1 MRLTSALLTLFAYR
15 STASFEIPA
24 SSSRTVSSS
33 TPSWLPMTSSL
44 LTEFK
49 VLGVCGGIGSGKST
63 AAKLLVSDCAC
74 LVHLDADSLAHSVYS
89 PGSQAVQDIAAEFGS
104 GVLVEKEEG
113 TLEIDRKKLGAVVFA
128 DRKDMAV
135 SRIIRSATSSSPVVV
150 LRRSFLWGFD
160 FLDLT
165 LANYIIPQK
174 LERLVWPHVKSIL
187 MDRIAQVKSE
197 WEKASSTKA
206 SNPVVVLE
214 AAVLLD
220 AEWDDILDGIWVVK
234 APRDVALKR
243 LMETRNL
250 SEEESKKRIDA
261 QESRRGIHNLQEEID
276 KGVVTRVID
285 NSKSLDELKRS
296 LHEALLNPK
305 SWKETL

>member
-1 MRLTSALLTLFAYR
+1 
-15 STASFEIPA
+15 
-24 SSSRTVSSS
+24 
-33 TPSWLPMTSSL
+33 
-44 LTEFK
+44 
-49 VLGVCGGIGSGKST
+49 
-63 AAKLLVSDCAC
+63 
-74 LVHLDADSLAHSVYS
+74 
-89 PGSQAVQDIAAEFGS
+89 
-104 GVLVEKEEG
+104 
-113 TLEIDRKKLGAVVFA
+113 
-128 DRKDMAV
+128 
-135 SRIIRSATSSSPVVV
+135 
-150 LRRSFLWGFD
+150 
-160 FLDLT
+160 
-165 LANYIIPQK
+165 
-174 LERLVWPHVKSIL
+174 
-187 MDRIAQVKSE
+187 MDRIDQVKSE

-276 KGVVTRVID
+276 KGVVTHVID

-305 SWKETL
+305 SWKELL